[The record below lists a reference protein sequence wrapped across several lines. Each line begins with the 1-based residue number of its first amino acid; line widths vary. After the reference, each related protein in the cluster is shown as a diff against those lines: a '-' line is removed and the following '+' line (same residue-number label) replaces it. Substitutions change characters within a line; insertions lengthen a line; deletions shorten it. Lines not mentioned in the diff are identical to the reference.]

1 MLCQLWELAYPSSPK
16 SKGPEG
22 EKVTAIGVD
31 IVEIERVESAIKRG
45 RERFLNRIY
54 TEAELRTC
62 QHRLASLASRFA
74 AKEAV
79 MKVLGTGGIS
89 ISWREIEILTGEDG
103 KPSVRLYGQALKRAA
118 ELNLKEV
125 SISLSDSKQ
134 NAVAVAIGI

>member
-1 MLCQLWELAYPSSPK
+1 MP
-16 SKGPEG
+16 
-22 EKVTAIGVD
+22 AIGVD

-62 QHRLASLASRFA
+62 QHRLASLACRFA

-79 MKVLGTGGIS
+79 MKVLGTGGIG
-89 ISWREIEILTGEDG
+89 ISWREIEILTGDDG
-103 KPSVRLYGQALKRAA
+103 KPTVRLYGQALKKAA

>member
-1 MLCQLWELAYPSSPK
+1 MP
-16 SKGPEG
+16 
-22 EKVTAIGVD
+22 AIGVD

-54 TEAELRTC
+54 TEEELRTC
-62 QHRLASLASRFA
+62 QYRLASLASRFA

-79 MKVLGTGGIS
+79 MKVLGTGGIG
-89 ISWREIEILTGEDG
+89 IGWREIEILTGEDG
-103 KPSVRLYGQALKRAA
+103 RPSVKLYGKALNQAA

-125 SISLSDSKQ
+125 SVSLSDSKQ